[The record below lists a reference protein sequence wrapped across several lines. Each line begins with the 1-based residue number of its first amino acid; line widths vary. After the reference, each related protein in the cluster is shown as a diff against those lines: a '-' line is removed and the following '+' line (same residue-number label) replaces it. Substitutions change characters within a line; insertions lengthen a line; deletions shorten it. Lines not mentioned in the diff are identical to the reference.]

1 MPAAKVYV
9 GLDDAAGATR
19 PSDAVLLPSTLALA
33 GRHAVSLIQERAGAA
48 VGAGEE
54 RREEADR
61 EAALLQ
67 HRSRQAGEAGGS
79 AGTAGAA
86 GRGAKK
92 PSWFKM

>member
-33 GRHAVSLIQERAGAA
+33 GRHAVSLIQERAGA
-48 VGAGEE
+48 GRAGEE

-79 AGTAGAA
+79 AGAA